1 VWARDLAQGRA
12 TGARVRCRV
21 RPPVCLRLEVG
32 DDGRGPPVGDCGR
45 ADAGMGGWATGKSW
59 AQRAR
64 GKRVD
69 ARVGR
74 CWARTAGCG

>member
-45 ADAGMGGWATGKSW
+45 ADAGMGRLGHGEELGSACAGKTS
-59 AQRAR
+59 
-64 GKRVD
+64 
-69 ARVGR
+69 GR
-74 CWARTAGCG
+74 EGGPLLG